1 MNYEDDYLKKVNY
14 QIWKKILKVVFK
26 EKKTAILLV
35 VVVVF
40 TGILDISIPL
50 FGAYAIDTYFDKKIF
65 TTLPLY
71 ITLLFISAFLL
82 GLSVWAFIS
91 LATKIEVETNY
102 QLRKKAFENL
112 QKLSLDYYDK
122 TPQGWI
128 MARMTSDSRRLA
140 EIISWGLVDVFWSLA
155 LMLTI
160 LVILFIFNVK
170 LALIIFISLPL
181 MMVIAYFFRKK
192 ILKYFRKA
200 RKLNSEVTRAFNES
214 FLAAN
219 TSKSLAIETRLS
231 KDFGSQT
238 QNLKEKTIKAVVWS
252 SLFTPLVLMIS
263 YFVLALVMYQ
273 GSKMVLNITVGAL
286 TIGTFYLFV
295 DYTTSFFNPINN
307 IARILAQLQQ
317 AQAAAERII
326 ELIEKDTTVKD
337 SKEVILK
344 YGNKEQPNYANW
356 EPIIG
361 KIEFLNVDFYYQE
374 KEIILKNFNLTIN
387 PGTRVALVGPT
398 GGGKTSIANLIMR
411 FYQPVRG
418 KILIDD
424 VDYQKR
430 SIHWLRSNIG
440 YVLQTPYLFTGT
452 IFDNIRYGNL
462 SVTEDEVKSAAK
474 LVGAD
479 QFIRNLPLG
488 YQSEVGESGNKLS
501 LGEKQLISFARA
513 LIVNPKIFIL
523 DEATSSIDSAK
534 EKEIIFAIDQLLKT
548 RTSIIIAHRLSTIVE
563 SDLIIYID
571 QGKII
576 ESGNHQTLIN
586 NRGPYFDLYKTQ
598 FFATK
603 EEQLKDL
610 I

>member
-1 MNYEDDYLKKVNY
+1 
-14 QIWKKILKVVFK
+14 
-26 EKKTAILLV
+26 
-35 VVVVF
+35 
-40 TGILDISIPL
+40 
-50 FGAYAIDTYFDKKIF
+50 
-65 TTLPLY
+65 
-71 ITLLFISAFLL
+71 
-82 GLSVWAFIS
+82 

-263 YFVLALVMYQ
+263 YLVLALVMYQ

-462 SVTEDEVKSAAK
+462 SATEDEVKSAAK

>member
-1 MNYEDDYLKKVNY
+1 
-14 QIWKKILKVVFK
+14 
-26 EKKTAILLV
+26 
-35 VVVVF
+35 
-40 TGILDISIPL
+40 
-50 FGAYAIDTYFDKKIF
+50 
-65 TTLPLY
+65 
-71 ITLLFISAFLL
+71 
-82 GLSVWAFIS
+82 
-91 LATKIEVETNY
+91 
-102 QLRKKAFENL
+102 
-112 QKLSLDYYDK
+112 
-122 TPQGWI
+122 
-128 MARMTSDSRRLA
+128 
-140 EIISWGLVDVFWSLA
+140 
-155 LMLTI
+155 
-160 LVILFIFNVK
+160 
-170 LALIIFISLPL
+170 
-181 MMVIAYFFRKK
+181 
-192 ILKYFRKA
+192 
-200 RKLNSEVTRAFNES
+200 
-214 FLAAN
+214 
-219 TSKSLAIETRLS
+219 
-231 KDFGSQT
+231 
-238 QNLKEKTIKAVVWS
+238 
-252 SLFTPLVLMIS
+252 
-263 YFVLALVMYQ
+263 
-273 GSKMVLNITVGAL
+273 
-286 TIGTFYLFV
+286 
-295 DYTTSFFNPINN
+295 
-307 IARILAQLQQ
+307 
-317 AQAAAERII
+317 
-326 ELIEKDTTVKD
+326 
-337 SKEVILK
+337 
-344 YGNKEQPNYANW
+344 
-356 EPIIG
+356 
-361 KIEFLNVDFYYQE
+361 
-374 KEIILKNFNLTIN
+374 
-387 PGTRVALVGPT
+387 
-398 GGGKTSIANLIMR
+398 MR

-462 SVTEDEVKSAAK
+462 SATEDEVKSAAK